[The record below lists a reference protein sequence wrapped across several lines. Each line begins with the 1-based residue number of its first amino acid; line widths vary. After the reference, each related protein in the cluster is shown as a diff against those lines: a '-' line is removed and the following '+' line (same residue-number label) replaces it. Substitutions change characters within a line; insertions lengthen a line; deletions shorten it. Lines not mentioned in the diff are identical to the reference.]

1 MNTSESLNLFSLY
14 SRNDLKK
21 LFQIKDAT
29 INNGIFK
36 PKGHSSVWLF
46 VTKNKTLDHT
56 DYYDDLDGSKLTF
69 EGQTA
74 GRTDQMILDHEIDG
88 NEIIL
93 FYREKGTNTRNM
105 RLNIVG
111 DSNTKAIQETN
122 RKDLFFMQWIWA
134 FQIYELRFR
143 IPGSFSLK

>member
-93 FYREKGTNTRNM
+93 FYREKRDEHPKYAFKYCGRFQYESHSRDKPKRFVLHAM
-105 RLNIVG
+105 
-111 DSNTKAIQETN
+111 
-122 RKDLFFMQWIWA
+122 DLGVSD
-134 FQIYELRFR
+134 L
-143 IPGSFSLK
+143 